1 MPAIGYKRILRC
13 SLLLLLMATPRFACS
28 QAQPNAS
35 PREVEVCQLLSDPNA
50 FDGQMVRLRGRLE
63 FEFEGHDVNDLA
75 CVQPIL
81 HTGIWWSYGGEP
93 YLAREP
99 ELKNVQGLISP
110 VLKDAQFEEFDV
122 RARAARRTKPDG
134 ETCHSRQECA
144 YYDVVATYTGRF
156 FAGKMRPGRTLA
168 GGFGHMGCCH
178 LFVIEQISDV
188 EARRTSVPGDDQQF
202 SCTTTTWQSESQERT
217 VPNLDARLAA
227 NKQFLIGQAR
237 AHGDEALI
245 ESMESDSPWRFLGLT
260 GSLAWSSS
268 DLLTT
273 YTVQF
278 PQLPHSKKAKQHDPV
293 ALAAPIV
300 MNVSREHCDPAV
312 N

>member
-1 MPAIGYKRILRC
+1 MPAIGYKGILRC
-13 SLLLLLMATPRFACS
+13 SLLLLLMATPRLACS
-28 QAQPNAS
+28 QAQPSA
-35 PREVEVCQLLSDPNA
+35 PLREVEVCQILSDPNA
-50 FDGQMVRLRGRLE
+50 FDGRMVRLRGRLD
-63 FEFEGHDVNDLA
+63 FEFEDHSVNDLA
-75 CVQPIL
+75 CGQPLL
-81 HTGIWWSYGGEP
+81 HTGIWWVYGGDS

-99 ELKNVQGLISP
+99 ELKNVQSLTSP

-122 RARAARRTKPDG
+122 RTRAYRRSKPDG
-134 ETCHSRQECA
+134 GTCRSHHECA

-156 FAGKMRPGRTLA
+156 VAGKIRPGRTLA

-188 EARRTSVPGDDQQF
+188 EARRTSLPDDDQQF
-202 SCTTTTWQSESQERT
+202 SCTTTTWQSEFQVRT

-237 AHGDEALI
+237 AHGDDSLI
-245 ESMESDSPWRFLGLT
+245 ETMESDSPWHFLGLT
-260 GSLAWSSS
+260 GFLAWSSS

-273 YTVQF
+273 YTAQF
-278 PQLPHSKKAKQHDPV
+278 PQLPHPKKAKQHAPV
-293 ALAAPIV
+293 APATPIV
-300 MNVSREHCDPAV
+300 MNVSRERCEPAV

>member
-1 MPAIGYKRILRC
+1 
-13 SLLLLLMATPRFACS
+13 MATPRFACS

-35 PREVEVCQLLSDPNA
+35 PREVEVCQILSDPNA
-50 FDGQMVRLRGRLE
+50 FDGKMVRFRGRLE
-63 FEFEGHDVNDLA
+63 FEFEGHNVNDLA
-75 CVQPIL
+75 CGPALL
-81 HTGIWWSYGGEP
+81 HTSVWWTYGGEP
-93 YLAREP
+93 LLAREP
-99 ELKNVQGLISP
+99 ELKDVQGLTSP
-110 VLKDAQFEEFDV
+110 VLKDAQFEEFGV
-122 RARAARRTKPDG
+122 RTRAYRRSKPDG
-134 ETCHSRQECA
+134 EPCHSHQECA
-144 YYDVVATYTGRF
+144 FYDVVATYTGRF
-156 FAGKMRPGRTLA
+156 FAGKMRPGRTQA

-188 EARRTSVPGDDQQF
+188 EARRTSVPDDDRKF
-202 SCTTTTWQSESQERT
+202 SCAATTWQSEFPVRT
-217 VPNLDARLAA
+217 VPNLDAHLAA

-245 ESMESDSPWRFLGLT
+245 ESMESDSPWHFLGLT

-273 YTVQF
+273 YTAQF
-278 PQLPHSKKAKQHDPV
+278 PQLPHSKKAKRHDTA

-300 MNVSREHCDPAV
+300 MNVSREHCDPVV